1 MTNGQD
7 LQDYVYRR
15 VHNRIQELQT
25 FEADENKAK
34 TTSVSTSMSQEI
46 PQQSLLLSRIKRKIV
61 VDVLPRFNLTSYRG
75 LLRAYE
81 ALARA
86 EATAQQTARE
96 RDELAR
102 QRDELTRQHDELTR
116 QRDELTRQHDELT
129 RQRDELT
136 RQLDQ
141 LRSEHDRLAQINLQQ
156 AEHLEKQEA
165 LYAALC
171 GEHERFKSES
181 LQRVQEQEA
190 LYAALR
196 DEYERFKSE
205 SLQRM
210 NDDLIAQNA
219 WLRERLGYSSG
230 LVTSLAEPAE
240 ALVHAQLDD
249 EAYASPRISEEDGQ
263 TAGEND
269 ALYQTLETILRGPRE
284 NIKSRQALYLPY
296 LDLDHSALPVVDIG
310 CGRGEFLELMRE
322 QNVRVIGV
330 DINDVT
336 TQALVE
342 AGYEAYTADGVTFLQ
357 QQPDASLAGI
367 TAFQVIEHL
376 PKTALRQLLRVAY
389 AKLAPGGFI
398 LLETVNPY
406 CLPVYRTYYLDPTH
420 HEPVPMDLL
429 AILLRFYGFE
439 QLEVFYHGPVDA
451 KLINPGDREIA
462 HRYENYALLG
472 RRPQGQTRA

>member
-7 LQDYVYRR
+7 PQDYVCRR
-15 VHNRIQELQT
+15 IHNRIQELQT

-46 PQQSLLLSRIKRKIV
+46 PHQSLLLSRIKRKIV
-61 VDVLPRFNLTSYRG
+61 VDVLPRFNLTSYRS

-102 QRDELTRQHDELTR
+102 QRDELTRQ
-116 QRDELTRQHDELT
+116 
-129 RQRDELT
+129 
-136 RQLDQ
+136 LDQ

-156 AEHLEKQEA
+156 AERLEK
-165 LYAALC
+165 
-171 GEHERFKSES
+171 
-181 LQRVQEQEA
+181 QEA

-284 NIKSRQALYLPY
+284 NIKSRQAFYLPY

-376 PKTALRQLLRVAY
+376 PKAALRQLLRVAY